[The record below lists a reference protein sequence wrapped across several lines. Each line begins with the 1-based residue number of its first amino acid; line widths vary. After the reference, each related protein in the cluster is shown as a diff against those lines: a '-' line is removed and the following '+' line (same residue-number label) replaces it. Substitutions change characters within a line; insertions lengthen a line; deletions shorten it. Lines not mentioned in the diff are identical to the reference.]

1 MISIIVIT
9 FDHCDHLD
17 HFDRFDYFYVFTF
30 RKVVQEY
37 EKTIS
42 EIISDRERER
52 VCQEIEKEKL
62 IRERDQAT
70 EDLRASERGYY
81 DVHR

>member
-81 DVHR
+81 DVHT

>member
-1 MISIIVIT
+1 M
-9 FDHCDHLD
+9 
-17 HFDRFDYFYVFTF
+17 
-30 RKVVQEY
+30 QEY

-62 IRERDQAT
+62 IRERDQAL

-81 DVHR
+81 DVLR

>member
-17 HFDRFDYFYVFTF
+17 HFDRFDYFYLFTF

-52 VCQEIEKEKL
+52 VCQEIEKEKF
-62 IRERDQAT
+62 IRERDQAL

>member
-1 MISIIVIT
+1 M
-9 FDHCDHLD
+9 
-17 HFDRFDYFYVFTF
+17 
-30 RKVVQEY
+30 QEY